1 MRISLSLVW
10 KGTDEL
16 DVLYGLNSWL
26 GVFSFCSPGF
36 ICVCGGG
43 GGVWSIGICVVFWA
57 VKVRLALGYRAVCP
71 SRQTLGAC
79 INAAPP
85 CGFLFFYFFGQ

>member
-10 KGTDEL
+10 KGIDEL

-36 ICVCGGG
+36 IYVCGGV
-43 GGVWSIGICVVFWA
+43 GV
-57 VKVRLALGYRAVCP
+57 
-71 SRQTLGAC
+71 
-79 INAAPP
+79 
-85 CGFLFFYFFGQ
+85 CGVLVSV